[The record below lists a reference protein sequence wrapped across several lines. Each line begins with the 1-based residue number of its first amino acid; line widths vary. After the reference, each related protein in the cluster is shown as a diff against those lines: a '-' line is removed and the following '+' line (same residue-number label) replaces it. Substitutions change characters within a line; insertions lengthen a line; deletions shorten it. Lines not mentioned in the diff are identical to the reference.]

1 MIRTRPSQHGSIRDY
16 NISHKHNT
24 LFFSEREKERCIY
37 KYIDTLNELGVFDEN
52 YTYQQA
58 YNSLKRCED
67 KNRMSQIFITIRDKG
82 GT

>member
-37 KYIDTLNELGVFDEN
+37 KYIDTLVSWVFSIEN

-58 YNSLKRCED
+58 YNSLNVAKD
-67 KNRMSQIFITIRDKG
+67 KNKNVTNLYYNS
-82 GT
+82 